1 MEKLR
6 ELIDKKLN
14 NLPEDDLEQILTF
27 VELLE
32 AREKDERAHRPPAT
46 TRLQDPLI
54 GLFDGPVQLAEQ
66 SETLLE
72 RGFEEYA
79 GWTGKKDS

>member
-14 NLPEDDLEQILTF
+14 NLPDDDLEQILAF
-27 VELLE
+27 AELLE
-32 AREKDERAHRPPAT
+32 AREKDEWAHRLPAT
-46 TRLQDPLI
+46 TRRQDPLI

-66 SETLLE
+66 SEILLE
-72 RGFEEYA
+72 RGFEDHS
-79 GWTGKKDS
+79 GWTWKKDS